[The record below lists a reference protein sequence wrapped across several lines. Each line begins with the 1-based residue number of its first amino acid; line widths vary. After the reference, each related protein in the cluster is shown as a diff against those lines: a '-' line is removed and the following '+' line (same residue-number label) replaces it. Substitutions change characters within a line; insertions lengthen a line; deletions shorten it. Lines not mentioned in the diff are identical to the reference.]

1 MSAKTWGGK
10 GGSQQEVWRE
20 RRSISWGRP
29 QACTLWEGEPGR
41 VLIVSALPSQ
51 GPPSGMPGPLGMR
64 VQWRIIC
71 LLWRPYRPLLLYP
84 VASPA
89 KGGSQPLRE
98 PAPLSGLLSGLS
110 LQRLLWAAGPQSW
123 LPCVCL
129 SPALSSPNAACPSW
143 GVHCLPAACL
153 PACSMPKPS
162 ACRLLE
168 RTNPLPGPAPPP
180 NPVSPRGAV
189 PAGIHHPQDA
199 GPAWGP
205 APVLIGPS
213 SAGQT
218 GRLTVEPG
226 DQRVAPPDPGTE
238 HGAARSLGPLSTV
251 SPGWSTSFLLGSQV
265 QCCPQDQSPG

>member
-1 MSAKTWGGK
+1 MEDHLSPLEA
-10 GGSQQEVWRE
+10 
-20 RRSISWGRP
+20 
-29 QACTLWEGEPGR
+29 TLT
-41 VLIVSALPSQ
+41 S
-51 GPPSGMPGPLGMR
+51 
-64 VQWRIIC
+64 
-71 LLWRPYRPLLLYP
+71 
-84 VASPA
+84 
-89 KGGSQPLRE
+89 
-98 PAPLSGLLSGLS
+98 APLTLLPAQPREAPSTSGNLLPFLGSSGLS
-110 LQRLLWAAGPQSW
+110 LQRVWAAGPQSW
-123 LPCVCL
+123 LPSVCL

-189 PAGIHHPQDA
+189 PSGIHHPQDA

-205 APVLIGPS
+205 APVPIGPS

-226 DQRVAPPDPGTE
+226 GQRVAPPTLEQNMEQLEAWVPCPLSPQGGPPHSCWAAKFSVAHRTRAQADPG
-238 HGAARSLGPLSTV
+238 GQSLLT
-251 SPGWSTSFLLGSQV
+251 WS
-265 QCCPQDQSPG
+265 

>member
-1 MSAKTWGGK
+1 M
-10 GGSQQEVWRE
+10 
-20 RRSISWGRP
+20 
-29 QACTLWEGEPGR
+29 
-41 VLIVSALPSQ
+41 LIVSALPSQ